1 MRGWLVRRFLQMILV
16 VFGVV
21 TLAFIFAFL
30 VPANPAR
37 MVAGPQ
43 ASPAAVASIAHQL
56 GLDRST
62 WSQYWSFL
70 GRLVH
75 GNLGV
80 SFVLQGRTVASEI
93 IRALPYTAFLAVGG
107 VLWEIII
114 GIPAGVIA
122 AYRPRSFFDRFAT
135 LGALFGL
142 SAPPFWL
149 GLMLIYF
156 LSYRWSIFPLNG
168 VGSPL
173 IWYMIL
179 PSFTLGVG
187 GAAFYSRM
195 VRTTILQ
202 VLRSPFIEFARLKG
216 MPERTILFRHV
227 MRHALIPVVTMLG
240 MDLGYFLG
248 GVLIIESIFGIPGV
262 GQLAFASI
270 STLDVPMI
278 TGTVMV
284 AAIFMVVMSF
294 VVDVAYTFIDPRVR
308 LNRGR

>member
-1 MRGWLVRRFLQMILV
+1 MSGWIIRRFLQMILV

-21 TLAFIFAFL
+21 TLAFVFAFL

-70 GRLVH
+70 GRLVR
-75 GNLGV
+75 GNLGI
-80 SFVLQGRTVASEI
+80 SFVLQGRTVVSEI
-93 IRALPYTAFLAVGG
+93 WRALPYTAFLAVGG
-107 VLWEIII
+107 VFWEVII

-122 AYRPRSFFDRFAT
+122 AYKPRSIFDRFAT

-195 VRTTILQ
+195 VRTTIIQ
-202 VLRSPFIEFARLKG
+202 VLRSPFIEFTRLKG

-227 MRHALIPVVTMLG
+227 LRHALIPVVTMLG

-308 LNRGR
+308 LNRGK